1 MWKDAGWTL
10 SQYFIGFWD
19 SNLFQGLSCLRNG
32 LCWPRLHFSVQ
43 TGPREEMFG
52 GTSEEEA
59 QASVYSCYSQLNLGC
74 DCFSLVAE
82 IICNSLQ
89 IQPGFCEHRN
99 VWEWLGPWQGDAGE
113 ALVPAGGAGPCKK
126 GHLSSCSILSAQRVL
141 REEMS
146 TDNIPGGEPR
156 EVFWGSMMSGCG
168 GNSPFPTPT
177 VPTRWT
183 GCASQGQKP
192 ILLNLLKLSLSLM
205 GL

>member
-1 MWKDAGWTL
+1 MDFVTVVHRLLG
-10 SQYFIGFWD
+10 SQPVSGTQLPQKWAVLASAALLCAD
-19 SNLFQGLSCLRNG
+19 RPQGRDVWRHLRG
-32 LCWPRLHFSVQ
+32 RGTGQCVLLH
-43 TGPREEMFG
+43 
-52 GTSEEEA
+52 
-59 QASVYSCYSQLNLGC
+59 SQLDLGC

-177 VPTRWT
+177 VPTR
-183 GCASQGQKP
+183 
-192 ILLNLLKLSLSLM
+192 
-205 GL
+205 